1 MTTRKVKVLLDG
13 LEPAGA
19 IGTIIDEDKFSYL
32 LRFPNTDTHIYAKSM
47 VELLPQKT
55 PLIEVLA
62 NRISVYQEIYR
73 INDNE
78 LCRLCSLSSGS
89 IKRIKDGRGCTL
101 DTLDKIADGLNTTPA
116 ELLSDD
122 ND

>member
-13 LEPAGA
+13 LEPVGA

-62 NRISVYQEIYR
+62 NKILVYQEIYH
-73 INDNE
+73 ITDNE

>member
-1 MTTRKVKVLLDG
+1 MTTRKVKVLLAG

-19 IGTIIDEDKFSYL
+19 IGTIIDEDKFSYSL
-32 LRFPNTDTHIYAKSM
+32 MFPNMDTHIYAKNM
-47 VELLPQKT
+47 VELLPQKA
-55 PLIEVLA
+55 PSIEVLA
-62 NRISVYQEIYR
+62 NKISVYQEIYR

-78 LCRLCSLSSGS
+78 LCRLCNLSSGS
-89 IKRIKDGRGCTL
+89 VKRIKDGLGCTL
-101 DTLDKIADGLNTTPA
+101 DTLDKIAGGLNTTPA